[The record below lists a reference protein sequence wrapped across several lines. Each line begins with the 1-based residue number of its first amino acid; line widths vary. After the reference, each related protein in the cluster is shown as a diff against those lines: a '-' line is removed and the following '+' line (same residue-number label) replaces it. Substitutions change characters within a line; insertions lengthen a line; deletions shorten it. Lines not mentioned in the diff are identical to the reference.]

1 MTLRDDMLPVVTAG
15 RTLANDLGLRRYQ
28 VRVVTV
34 TAPGT
39 TTADLGSTGTETS
52 ITLTPPP
59 RVRETPDR
67 NAESFGT
74 YESGDITVDRIDSTY
89 TRAQLDTGAGCVWRI
104 GAAGDLAA
112 DLQSYRLL
120 SLHEHNFKWV
130 AKLRRT
136 TNGNRT

>member
-59 RVRETPDR
+59 RVRETPSR
-67 NAESFGT
+67 NAESFG
-74 YESGDITVDRIDSTY
+74 TY

-104 GAAGDLAA
+104 GAAGDLAQ